1 MGWRADRVAFADVA
15 ALQEALDC
23 PEALAWTLVRRGLGD
38 PEAAR
43 EFMRNDGPLNPPED
57 LDGIGPAADRL
68 VLALQRGERI
78 AVHGDYDCDGV
89 CSTAVLVR
97 SLRTAGGDVV
107 PFLPSRFT
115 DGYGV
120 RVENVELLADQG
132 VRVLVCVDC
141 GTTAEDALTRA
152 VELGLDPIVCDH
164 HLAGGAR
171 PPGIL
176 ANPALGRPADDLPA
190 AVGVVFMLV
199 RAIAARLGD
208 GLMAPRP
215 EDELDLVALATV
227 ADQVPLIG
235 QNRRLVARG
244 LEVLRKSPRPGIR
257 ALCTAAGIDPRMLTA
272 RDLGFQLGPTI
283 NAAGRLRHAMEALD
297 LVLAPDERTAAPIAE
312 ALWKL
317 NVERREVEQRITA
330 EAIAQ
335 IEASPDEIR
344 EGHAIVAAGDGWHEG
359 VVGIVASRL
368 VERFDRPAI
377 VIARDGDTAKG
388 SGRSLAGV
396 DLHDLVARA
405 DGALT
410 RWGGHAGA
418 IGLQLPAADIAR
430 FRDELLAAAAGIS
443 GAIERARVRPVDAVV
458 GARDLTVGSA
468 EAFEVLAPFGRGN
481 PSVRLLM
488 PGCTAEGAGTVG
500 ANGRHLQ
507 VRLRCGG
514 AHSRA
519 VGFGHGHRASR
530 IEDGMRFD
538 AHVSLGVERYQG
550 FVGPRVVIERL
561 EAVTRGRGTVARD
574 CAPACDLACTARR
587 GIGELRDAVLRGGV
601 PPVPAP
607 AEPAG
612 PVAGV
617 RDRRGEGTAMS
628 GIAALAGADG
638 GVVVVTADV
647 ARRRA
652 ALEEVLQPARLGVEL
667 AVLGG
672 ARCAGAALA
681 GRLALLEGRPAIAMV
696 DHATLADAHLPDT
709 MHLAVLD
716 PPSDADQAGWIRHH
730 AAGRFLHLLWG
741 DPETEF
747 ARMIAAQRWDV
758 RATAAAVWPA
768 LRDGVERPWDGAL
781 EELVLGGTGGPM
793 RDIAAVADAL
803 ITLGELGLLHIGPD
817 GVRAVVPAPRRD
829 LADAPRAA
837 ACAARMAAAEA
848 YLDLAA
854 TLDLLETGPLVAA

>member
-1 MGWRADRVAFADVA
+1 MGWRADRVAFAEVL
-15 ALQEALDC
+15 ALRDALDC
-23 PEALAWTLVRRGLGD
+23 PEPLAWTLVRRGLGD
-38 PEAAR
+38 PAAAR
-43 EFMRNDGPLNPPED
+43 EFMANDGPLADPEA

-68 VLALQRGERI
+68 VLALRRGETI

-89 CSTAVLVR
+89 CSTAVLAR
-97 SLRTAGGDVV
+97 SLRGAGGEVV

-120 RVENVELLADQG
+120 RTENVELLADQG
-132 VRVLVCVDC
+132 VTVLCTVDC

-152 VELGLDPIVCDH
+152 VELGMDVIICDH

-176 ANPALGRPADDLPA
+176 ANPALGRPQEDLPA

-199 RAIAARLGD
+199 RALAARLGE
-208 GLMAPRP
+208 GLLGPHP
-215 EDELDLVALATV
+215 EEELDLVALATV

-244 LEVLRKSPRPGIR
+244 LEVLRKAPRPGIR
-257 ALCTAAGIDPRMLTA
+257 ALCRAAGIDPRTLTA

-283 NAAGRLRHAMEALD
+283 NAAGRMRHAMEALD
-297 LVLAPDERTAAPIAE
+297 LVLAPDEETAGPIAE
-312 ALWKL
+312 RLWAL

-335 IEASPDEIR
+335 VEASPDEIR
-344 EGHAIVAAGDGWHEG
+344 DGHAIVAAGDGWHEG

-377 VIARDGDTAKG
+377 VIARDGDVAKG
-388 SGRSLAGV
+388 SGRSLPGV
-396 DLHDLVARA
+396 DLHDLVSRA
-405 DGALT
+405 DSALT

-418 IGLQLPAADIAR
+418 IGLQLDPAHIAR
-430 FRDELLAAAAGIS
+430 FRDELLEAARGIS
-443 GAIERARVRPVDAVV
+443 GVIDRARVRTVDAVV

-519 VGFGHGHRASR
+519 VGFGHGHRAAR
-530 IEDGMRFD
+530 IEDGQRFD
-538 AHVSLGVERYQG
+538 AHVSLGVERFQG

-561 EAVTRGRGTVARD
+561 EPVTRGRGTVARD
-574 CAPACDLACTARR
+574 CAAACDLACTARR
-587 GIGELRDAVLRGGV
+587 GLAEVRRLLASGPDA
-601 PPVPAP
+601 PEAPP
-607 AEPAG
+607 AEAAAPL
-612 PVAGV
+612 GV
-617 RDRRGEGTAMS
+617 RDHRGEGSAMS
-628 GIAALAGADG
+628 RIAALAGADG
-638 GVVVVTADV
+638 GVVVVTADA

-652 ALEEVLQPARLGVEL
+652 ALEEVLQPDRIGVEL

-672 ARCAGAALA
+672 GRCDPAALA
-681 GRLALLEGRPAIAMV
+681 GRLAQLEGRPAIAML
-696 DHATLADAHLPDT
+696 DHGALPGAAIPAG

-716 PPSDADQAGWIRHH
+716 PPWDAHQAGWIRHH
-730 AAGRFLHLLWG
+730 AGGRFLHLLWG
-741 DPETEF
+741 EPETGF
-747 ARMIAAQRWDV
+747 ARMMAAARWDV
-758 RATAAAVWPA
+758 RATAAAVWPG
-768 LRDGVERPWDGAL
+768 LRDGAPRAWDGAL
-781 EELVLGGTGGPM
+781 EELLLGAPGLPL
-793 RDIAAVADAL
+793 REPAAVADAL
-803 ITLGELGLLHIGPD
+803 GALAELGLLHVSDD
-817 GVRAVVPAPRRD
+817 GLRAQVPAPRRD

-837 ACAARMAAAEA
+837 ECVARLAGAEEF
-848 YLDLAA
+848 LERGG
-854 TLDLLETGPLVAA
+854 TLDLLEAGPLVTV